1 MISLFLTTSYV
12 LLRIR
17 ETIINDDDLE
27 IGIED
32 LNWSGALKKSFNKD
46 YMIDFILPVSSLCLT
61 LLSIM
66 VEIQQVINMCLDM
79 DYDEQTHV
87 QQQPEKEKD
96 LFELNLGLQEAVD
109 DSIVEQSLGYV
120 WFILSE
126 ATQYLCSLEK
136 LLFFVFFGKL

>member
-1 MISLFLTTSYV
+1 M

-32 LNWSGALKKSFNKD
+32 LNWSGALNKSFNKD

-66 VEIQQVINMCLDM
+66 VELQQVINMCLDM
-79 DYDEQTHV
+79 DYDE
-87 QQQPEKEKD
+87 
-96 LFELNLGLQEAVD
+96 
-109 DSIVEQSLGYV
+109 
-120 WFILSE
+120 
-126 ATQYLCSLEK
+126 
-136 LLFFVFFGKL
+136 